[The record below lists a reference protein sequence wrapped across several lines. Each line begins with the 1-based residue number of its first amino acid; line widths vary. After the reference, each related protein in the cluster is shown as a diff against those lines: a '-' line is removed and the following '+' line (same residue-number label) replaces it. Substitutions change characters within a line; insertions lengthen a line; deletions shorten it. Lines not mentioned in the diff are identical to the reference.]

1 MAFKMQYFRKGKNL
15 SDEGDRLAY
24 IKDVLKEISTLSGS
38 LEQEVYVKQLAS
50 EFSLSQE
57 SLTEQLSVF
66 SKQNKPADN
75 SGETKT
81 RRAHLTTKARQKR
94 LRPAYENAERL
105 LLAHMLRDRSVIKKV
120 IDRVGFQFNIDEH
133 RALAAYLY
141 AFYEEGAE
149 LTPQH
154 LMARVTDDHISQL
167 LSDILMLQVNQEL
180 SEAELS
186 DYVKKC

>member
-81 RRAHLTTKARQKR
+81 RRAHLTTKARQNVCVRRMKMQKGCYS
-94 LRPAYENAERL
+94 LTCFE
-105 LLAHMLRDRSVIKKV
+105 I
-120 IDRVGFQFNIDEH
+120 
-133 RALAAYLY
+133 
-141 AFYEEGAE
+141 GA
-149 LTPQH
+149 
-154 LMARVTDDHISQL
+154 SSK
-167 LSDILMLQVNQEL
+167 SD
-180 SEAELS
+180 
-186 DYVKKC
+186 